1 MLKQGKFWKVLKA
14 TALPKV
20 MKNLKKSWNLKSL
33 KEYKHCQYS
42 VHDEYVWSHTPLL
55 IGKQEERIKS
65 QTGRHKAWSKVL
77 SLWIQNENYWMNN
90 TFLWNCLL
98 YDTSLT
104 MTLNKIL
111 QCDYPRGGLGISRDG
126 DDLMRAKIKTP
137 KISRTSNNPPPQS
150 VKFSSLKNSQK
161 VLKTRKEIPL
171 IFPTQLNPGIK
182 NFKLKKIL
190 RSSLSLEIQST
201 PTVVTIQANSF

>member
-1 MLKQGKFWKVLKA
+1 M
-14 TALPKV
+14 
-20 MKNLKKSWNLKSL
+20 NLKSL

-42 VHDEYVWSHTPLL
+42 VQDGYVWSHIPLL
-55 IGKQEERIKS
+55 IGKQEGRIKS
-65 QTGRHKAWSKVL
+65 QTRRHKAWSKVL

-111 QCDYPRGGLGISRDG
+111 HCDYPRGGLGISRDG

-137 KISRTSNNPPPQS
+137 KISRASNKPPQS

-161 VLKTRKEIPL
+161 VLKTQKEIPL

-190 RSSLSLEIQST
+190 WSSLSLEIQST